1 MEFLLSQKL
10 LLEKVP
16 ENSGENVN
24 VVVRAKVQLYNKT
37 KQALGLF
44 WKEVQISSGG
54 GPAQEWN

>member
-44 WKEVQISSGG
+44 WQEVQISSGG